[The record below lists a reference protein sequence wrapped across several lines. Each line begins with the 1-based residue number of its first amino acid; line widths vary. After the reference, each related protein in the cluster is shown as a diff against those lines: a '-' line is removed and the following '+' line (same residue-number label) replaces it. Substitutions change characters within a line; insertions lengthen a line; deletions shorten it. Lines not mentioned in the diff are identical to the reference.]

1 MKGLPVKR
9 AVSSGGVVFKKE
21 GDKAYVVLVGV
32 ERKGKLVWAL
42 PKGLVEEGEKPEE
55 TAQREVREE
64 SGVNGILVDK
74 LGDVSYWYVDKEEG
88 VKYHKVVHFYLFK
101 YTNGSPEDH
110 DWEIKEARWFPIDE
124 AIKVMEYPSER
135 EILEKAKEMIERI
148 CG

>member
-9 AVSSGGVVFKKE
+9 AESSGGIVFRKE
-21 GDKAYVVLVGV
+21 KGEAFVVLVGV

-42 PKGLVEEGEKPEE
+42 PKGLVEKGEKPEE

-64 SGVNGILVDK
+64 TGIRGVLVDK
-74 LGDVSYWYVDKEEG
+74 IGDITYWYVDKNEG
-88 VKYHKVVHFYLFK
+88 VRYHKIVHFYLLKFSE
-101 YTNGSPEDH
+101 GSPENH

-124 AIKVMEYPSER
+124 AIKMMEYSGER
-135 EILEKAKEMIERI
+135 DIMLKAKEMIEKI